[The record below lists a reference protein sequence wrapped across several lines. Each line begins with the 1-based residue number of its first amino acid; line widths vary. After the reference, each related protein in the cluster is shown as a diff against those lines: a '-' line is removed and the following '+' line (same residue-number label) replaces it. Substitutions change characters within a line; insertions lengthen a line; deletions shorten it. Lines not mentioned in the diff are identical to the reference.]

1 MGILTIQNVRKDISH
16 DSGYLIGDF
25 RLIDGGLSFGVSITK
40 LEYPHYTFFWS
51 YKDEPRRFKVV
62 IKRESGVD
70 KIDSRSKYHRLW
82 IEDLRMGVRIY
93 DGHVNV
99 IVFTERKYFYQWM
112 VDRILEYM

>member
-99 IVFTERKYFYQWM
+99 IVFTDRKKFYQWM